1 MRFLYMWGTLLMVA
15 VIFLIL
21 FVVTRVAGYYRGQL
35 SVADAETSGEQ
46 SVGTSAAIGAGAGI
60 TVLILLLVLYL
71 GITRWDWAGQP
82 IGGVHSVSTPAPLSS
97 PGSQVVPSSSPGA
110 SPSAKASPS

>member
-1 MRFLYMWGTLLMVA
+1 MVA

-46 SVGTSAAIGAGAGI
+46 SVGASAAIGVSAGI
-60 TVLILLLVLYL
+60 TVLVLLLLLYL

-82 IGGVHSVSTPAPLSS
+82 IGGVHTVSTPAPISS
-97 PGSQVVPSSSPGA
+97 PGTQVVPSSSPGGA
-110 SPSAKASPS
+110 SPSAKSSPS